1 MHFNDLY
8 SGSSVAEKGT
18 LYQLKERFDRRN
30 VKKNVKEAV
39 HACREFNSF
48 VTYGYTVLAAMKI
61 LAIEE
66 KDDKPVDAPNDNDE
80 EKKKYLDVLAKKIVR
95 TFVLPDEEIPEIQYN
110 IEKAESTP
118 DKKRKSTSFPCGFPG
133 CKKIF
138 KSDTEARRRHRAN
151 CAFSSPINECID
163 SEVALFME
171 GSSMEDC
178 TEKDAP
184 TEDGIFNYSRRVL
197 SGGLF
202 DIARKCASEEGD
214 GEKNFL
220 LWKHDFLSFAS
231 TGHTTYAG
239 LSFLLIAQV
248 EFLLSERKAAQLLHN
263 RSVSLHGGA
272 GRNVPMDFALE
283 LLNGDVKPDLR
294 HRYGTLTQETIDRVG
309 KSLKLLKEVEE
320 SIDIQAEKFSAIG
333 RHRKQYFEKEIAEF
347 VQDLKNENLLDEI
360 PGRMHRSFPKLKAKR
375 KVNWK
380 KLEEWLKKKIDT
392 LAKQQQLKLL
402 SNN

>member
-1 MHFNDLY
+1 M
-8 SGSSVAEKGT
+8 
-18 LYQLKERFDRRN
+18 
-30 VKKNVKEAV
+30 
-39 HACREFNSF
+39 
-48 VTYGYTVLAAMKI
+48 
-61 LAIEE
+61 
-66 KDDKPVDAPNDNDE
+66 
-80 EKKKYLDVLAKKIVR
+80 
-95 TFVLPDEEIPEIQYN
+95 
-110 IEKAESTP
+110 
-118 DKKRKSTSFPCGFPG
+118 
-133 CKKIF
+133 IF
-138 KSDTEARRRHRAN
+138 SHSQT
-151 CAFSSPINECID
+151 
-163 SEVALFME
+163 
-171 GSSMEDC
+171 
-178 TEKDAP
+178 
-184 TEDGIFNYSRRVL
+184 
-197 SGGLF
+197 
-202 DIARKCASEEGD
+202 
-214 GEKNFL
+214 
-220 LWKHDFLSFAS
+220 